1 MNYKTN
7 FDLSPFFREEQKFHP
22 IFYIA
27 LILPSISV
35 WILFILQIFFKKAV
49 GKKPAPDYVI
59 FILFLIIG
67 VLLPYIIMKIK
78 LITEIRGDGIYLKF
92 VPFHFKYKY
101 FSFSE
106 INRAEYVTYSPV
118 KEYGGWGIRYGKDGW
133 AYNVK
138 GNKGIRFYLKNEKK
152 LLIGTQKGEEFIN
165 ILNLYLK

>member
-7 FDLSPFFREEQKFHP
+7 FDLPYIFREEQKFHP

-27 LILPSISV
+27 LILPSLSV
-35 WILFILQIFFKKAV
+35 WVLFILQIFFKKAV
-49 GKKPAPDYVI
+49 GKNPAPDYVI

-67 VLLPYIIMKIK
+67 LLLPYIIMKIK
-78 LITEIRGDGIYLKF
+78 LITEIRADGIYLKF
-92 VPFHFKYKY
+92 VPFHFKYKF
-101 FSFSE
+101 FSIAE
-106 INRAEYVTYSPV
+106 IDRAEYVTYSPV
-118 KEYGGWGIRYGKDGW
+118 KEYGGWGIRYGKNGW

-138 GNKGIRFYLKNEKK
+138 GNKGIMLYFKNGKN